1 MNDTHEHV
9 MRQRAPPPSVTPLPH
24 TESDPVCGM
33 KLAPNPIKSVEHQG
47 QHYFFCSQRWFDK
60 LRASST
66 QYVTATARA
75 LVSSE
80 IGPGTGA
87 AFLFSVVA
95 LLFPGIL
102 RSGRSRA

>member
-9 MRQRAPPPSVTPLPH
+9 MRQRAPPLSVTPLPH
-24 TESDPVCGM
+24 TEFDPVCGM
-33 KLAPNPIKSVEHQG
+33 KLVPNPAKSVEHQG
-47 QHYFFCSQRWFDK
+47 QRYFCCNQRWFDK
-60 LRASST
+60 FRTSPT

-75 LVSSE
+75 SASPE
-80 IGPGTGA
+80 IGLDTGA

-102 RSGRSRA
+102 RSGSSRA